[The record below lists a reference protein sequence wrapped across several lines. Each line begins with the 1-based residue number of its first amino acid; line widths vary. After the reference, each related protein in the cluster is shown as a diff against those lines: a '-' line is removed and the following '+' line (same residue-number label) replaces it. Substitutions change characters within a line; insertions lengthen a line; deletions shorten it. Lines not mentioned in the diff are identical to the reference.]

1 MIEYSFSIDE
11 LQYFLLVLTR
21 VSCFIFIAPFF
32 SMTNT
37 PGRVKLGLSV
47 FVSYLIYQVLA
58 PHEQV
63 VYGTLLEYAAIVIRE
78 GLTGLLVG
86 YGANICNTIIVFA
99 GRVIDMDIGLAMANQ
114 LDPTTKEN
122 ASISGVF
129 YQYVVMLML
138 LVSGMHRYILKA
150 LVETY
155 TLIPINKAV
164 FDADRLLGPMLA
176 FLTDYLSIGFRIC
189 LPVFCVILILNAVLG
204 ILAKV
209 SPQMNMFAVGIQIKL
224 LVGLGVMFLTVGML
238 PYISDFI
245 FTEMKTMM
253 VAFVEAMM

>member
-1 MIEYSFSIDE
+1 MIDYSFSIDE

-37 PGRVKLGLSV
+37 PRRVRIGLSV
-47 FVSYLIYQVLA
+47 FVAYLIYQALS
-58 PHEQV
+58 PHEPI

-138 LVSGMHRYILKA
+138 LVSGLHRYIIKA
-150 LVETY
+150 LAETY

-164 FDADRLLGPMLA
+164 FDADRLLGPMLS
-176 FLTDYLSIGFRIC
+176 FLADYLSIGFRIC
-189 LPVFCVILILNAVLG
+189 LPVFCVILILNVVLG

-238 PYISDFI
+238 PYVSDFI